1 MTDVLKYKNY
11 VAQIGFDA
19 EDRVFFGRIAGIG
32 DGVGFHSDTVEGL
45 VAAFQESVDDYLDT
59 CARIGK
65 PPERPY
71 SGNVYLRVDPA
82 LHARVALAAQL
93 AGKSL
98 SQFGREALERAVA
111 QELSP
116 R

>member
-1 MTDVLKYKNY
+1 MTNMLKYKNY
-11 VAQIGFDA
+11 VAQIGFDPD
-19 EDRVFFGRIAGIG
+19 DRVFFGRIAGIE
-32 DGVGFHSDTVEGL
+32 DGAGFHADTVDGL
-45 VAAFQESVDDYLDT
+45 VAAFEEAVDDYLET

-65 PPERPY
+65 RPERPY

-82 LHARVALAAQL
+82 LHARVAQAAQL

-98 SQFGREALERAVA
+98 SQFGREALERAA
-111 QELSP
+111 EQQLP